1 MRFCQAYLA
10 WDVPTADLDRMLEA
24 VEQARED
31 QAKVKTHFESYKCE
45 PYLPAE
51 YRPCQPKTGRRL

>member
-1 MRFCQAYLA
+1 MA
-10 WDVPTADLDRMLEA
+10 WDVPTADLDHMLEA
-24 VEQARED
+24 VERARED